1 MRIEMTVEGKV
12 AVVTGAGQGIGQGIV
27 HCLAEEGAD
36 MAVIDINGGNAR
48 KFADEV
54 KGLGRQSLAV
64 EVALT
69 DNKKVTQVVQDIID
83 TFGKIDILVNNVDG
97 GMVTI

>member
-1 MRIEMTVEGKV
+1 MTVEGKV

-48 KFADEV
+48 K
-54 KGLGRQSLAV
+54 
-64 EVALT
+64 
-69 DNKKVTQVVQDIID
+69 VTQTVQDIVD
-83 TFGKIDILVNNVDG
+83 TFGRINILVNNVDG

>member
-1 MRIEMTVEGKV
+1 MKVEGKV
-12 AVVTGAGQGIGQGIV
+12 AVVTGAGQVIGQGIV
-27 HCLAEEGAD
+27 HCLAERGVD
-36 MAVIDINGGNAR
+36 VVVIDINGGNAR

-64 EVALT
+64 EVDLT

-83 TFGKIDILVNNVDG
+83 TFGRIDILVNNVDG